1 MAIQKLEHVGVQ
13 VKDIEKSIQFYQD
26 IVGLQLIDR
35 FPHTNPELTLA
46 FLGLNGE
53 IIIELI
59 QGYNSDL
66 PAEGKVHHVAFTVS
80 NLKEERDRLKQ
91 LDVTFVDE
99 QTTALPNGAQYLFF
113 YGPDGEWIEFFQPS
127 L

>member
-1 MAIQKLEHVGVQ
+1 MAIQKLEHVGIQ

-80 NLKEERDRLKQ
+80 DLKAERDRLKQ

-99 QTTALPNGAQYLFF
+99 QITTLPNGAQYLRN
-113 YGPDGEWIEFFQPS
+113 PN
-127 L
+127 

>member
-1 MAIQKLEHVGVQ
+1 MAIQKLEHVGIQ
-13 VKDIEKSIQFYQD
+13 VKDMKASIQFYQD
-26 IVGLQLIDR
+26 IVGLELIDH
-35 FPHTNPELTLA
+35 FPHTNPALTLA
-46 FLGLNGE
+46 FLGLDGQ

-66 PAEGKVHHVAFTVS
+66 PAEGKVHHVAFTVAD
-80 NLKEERDRLKQ
+80 LKEERDRLKQ

-99 QTTALPNGAQYLFF
+99 QITSLPNGAQYLFF
-113 YGPDGEWIEFFQPS
+113 YGPDGEWIEFFQPK